1 MEKIELKNKLFGAN
15 VEIVVYGKNIDK
27 KILEN
32 AYDEGV
38 RLEKIFNFYD
48 ETSELSLLNKK
59 RKSAKKIIPIHDSN
73 IPYLSLSKRKY
84 DKRDLFLIYRN
95 EWLICDEVN
104 FGTNKYSVIEL
115 PSELE
120 FLIKISAR
128 KV

>member
-1 MEKIELKNKLFGAN
+1 MSFLDDMMGTNGHVKNWSIPSPLFN
-15 VEIVVYGKNIDK
+15 
-27 KILEN
+27 
-32 AYDEGV
+32 
-38 RLEKIFNFYD
+38 
-48 ETSELSLLNKK
+48 LLNKK
-59 RKSAKKIIPIHDSN
+59 RKSAKKIILIHDSN